1 VRKCDANLLVQCNES
16 YAPNDVIPIIPTTE
30 TDIARL
36 QLRIKTLKEKGLS
49 HSLKRDKS
57 NGKKRKKNSEKE
69 AAKDEVKED
78 AAPALVTADEKKSS
92 APTSGRGTP
101 QPGLL
106 KKSEGIKNAATASLT
121 AKVLEEQEERN
132 KRRKMDTN
140 DNLKS
145 LFTSGEKKV
154 SMKNSSDFMTRGFS
168 IPAQQK
174 R

>member
-1 VRKCDANLLVQCNES
+1 M
-16 YAPNDVIPIIPTTE
+16 IPIVPTAE

-36 QLRIKTLKEKGLS
+36 QLRIKTLKEKGLT
-49 HSLKRDKS
+49 HSLKKDKS
-57 NGKKRKKNSEKE
+57 NGKKRKKNGDKEGEKDGS
-69 AAKDEVKED
+69 KGD
-78 AAPALVTADEKKSS
+78 ASAPTLVAVDEKKGS

-101 QPGLL
+101 QPGAL
-106 KKSEGIKNAATASLT
+106 KKPDGIKNAATASLT

-132 KRRKMDTN
+132 KRRKMDAN

-145 LFTSGEKKV
+145 LFTSGDKKI